1 MGKSWKMWSRNSAM
15 MTGRTFMANNFIQ
28 SAVVIVEAYLVSSRQ
43 HGGQR
48 EGKTLVQ
55 FVGGIYSGFTQASI
69 RGIGDMHSL
78 SSR

>member
-1 MGKSWKMWSRNSAM
+1 M

-28 SAVVIVEAYLVSSRQ
+28 SAVVIVDTYLISSRQ

-55 FVGGIYSGFTQASI
+55 FVGVFTAVLPKQV
-69 RGIGDMHSL
+69 
-78 SSR
+78 